1 MCLIKL
7 VLLESLI
14 SDKILIFSLFSII
27 ADRSLSRKSTQKAE
41 NTEDI
46 NEKSDDGIGAVLQ
59 VCGSFALL
67 LIFLLSFSPSLS
79 RGAEVK
85 GVNG

>member
-1 MCLIKL
+1 MCLVKL

-27 ADRSLSRKSTQKAE
+27 ADRSLSRKSAQNAE

-46 NEKSDDGIGAVLQ
+46 SENADDGIGAVLQ

-67 LIFLLSFSPSLS
+67 LIFCSFFPHPFQ
-79 RGAEVK
+79 EVK
-85 GVNG
+85 K